1 MAWNNRCYMAKKKI
15 EIYSPHYTEVE
26 AMVYCVK
33 KNVCYSLEANKDKR
47 FYIVKYIP
55 TDYKNIIYLK
65 ENNKKVGFSEYE
77 GTKKIMELYINQ
89 SKLLWVK

>member
-1 MAWNNRCYMAKKKI
+1 MAKKKI

-33 KNVCYSLEANKDKR
+33 KNVAYSLEANKDKR

-55 TDYKNIIYLK
+55 SDYKNVIYLK

-77 GTKKIMELYINQ
+77 ATKKIMELYKNQ
-89 SKLLWVK
+89 SKLL

>member
-1 MAWNNRCYMAKKKI
+1 MAKKKI
-15 EIYSPHYTEVE
+15 ECYQANYKEVD

-33 KNVCYSLEANKDKR
+33 KNVVYSLEANANKK

-65 ENNKKVGFSEYE
+65 ENNKKLEFNEVEA
-77 GTKKIMELYINQ
+77 TKKIMQLYINQ
-89 SKLLWVK
+89 SKLL